1 MWSLGKALRVRRT
14 GEVSLQ
20 TLVGLEGLRVNTFNN
35 PHMVQPVTQRAYQH
49 SLPCTTLIP
58 LSKLLLTLMEMS
70 GPKTLNNRFRY
81 TLK

>member
-20 TLVGLEGLRVNTFNN
+20 TLVGLEGLGVNTFNN

-49 SLPCTTLIP
+49 SLPAP
-58 LSKLLLTLMEMS
+58 H
-70 GPKTLNNRFRY
+70 
-81 TLK
+81 